1 MHLNPLDD
9 EVIGPSISYSMQMAQ
24 QMGEDLRKDS
34 AALSE
39 LIEETSD
46 LLTAVDAAISQTE
59 LVGDQQWETM
69 RRCWCFLGPG
79 IFKQIEMLKN
89 NDSPVKMSAYQRPSL
104 YTKVAFLQI
113 VLTIRRQTLE
123 MNGIEI

>member
-1 MHLNPLDD
+1 
-9 EVIGPSISYSMQMAQ
+9 MQ
-24 QMGEDLRKDS
+24 KDS
-34 AALSE
+34 AVLSE
-39 LIEETSD
+39 LIEEMSD
-46 LLTAVDAAISQTE
+46 LLIAVDAAISQTE

-89 NDSPVKMSAYQRPSL
+89 NDSPVKMSMYQRLPL
-104 YTKVAFLQI
+104 YRKVAFLQI

-123 MNGIEI
+123 MNGIDV